1 MERFGFLRVNALD
14 SAFHNFKPGRYPC
27 VYVCLPCPYFHCYF
41 LFLFLWRRPSH
52 RKIRLEILRRT
63 ILSRRILLKL
73 PTLINQRLVKSRS
86 DLKIS
91 GLSFKKFEKEYAE
104 MESRESALQ
113 ISLAAVLEQRKVD
126 ALKRPDGELEDR
138 VRDTIRL
145 LKDSEDQL
153 ATVVKQNSIMKKR
166 LNFVESQELEYRQ
179 RAGDAEANRNEMHQ
193 ALFESL
199 LLSDDE
205 AQQQM
210 AFEHLFSCVDKYEA
224 AKLPISIQSPKLLK
238 PVSQLTFSDS
248 VEVKRQASR
257 CLFSFKPD
265 SAIDAG
271 IQFGPLWRPLEY
283 SKSNANTHRIYETL
297 EHPCN
302 VVFEEEP
309 LMDFV
314 NMLQRHNGLGV
325 RLGEDV
331 DEDLPITYTGTGR
344 SLFLNLS
351 GMLEEHKLGFA
362 ISDDES

>member
-1 MERFGFLRVNALD
+1 MRLRLSTLSLLPLLLLVSVPLASTFAQEDPFGNSSQDDPFAPNPTQATNADKPKAGQESERLK
-14 SAFHNFKPGRYPC
+14 NFRSQ
-27 VYVCLPCPYFHCYF
+27 LQ
-41 LFLFLWRRPSH
+41 
-52 RKIRLEILRRT
+52 KI
-63 ILSRRILLKL
+63 
-73 PTLINQRLVKSRS
+73 
-86 DLKIS
+86 
-91 GLSFKKFEKEYAE
+91 EKEYAE

-126 ALKRPDGELEDR
+126 ALKRPYGELEDR

-153 ATVVKQNSIMKKR
+153 APVVKQNSIMKKR

-238 PVSQLTFSDS
+238 RVSQLTFSDS

-351 GMLEEHKLGFA
+351 GMLEEHKHEFA
-362 ISDDES
+362 IPDDES